1 MSRSTDTALP
11 ALSASI
17 ASSARGF
24 PAPRATGR
32 PPTLASTGPSTRIS
46 MSLARRPY
54 CAPDAAI
61 NHAIYRASHRRFTAA
76 RERAPTPPTHHE
88 EVHMSI
94 HRHRRRIRR
103 AALSL
108 AACALVAPTAVALAD
123 PPGASVGI
131 APAPKI
137 GDTPADFPESLAPTT
152 TIGDTPV
159 DFPGATRAPRY
170 DAPRTISVVRPE
182 RTVVRDV
189 DQALPIALSSA
200 ALLLALGGVGIT
212 LVRTGRR
219 RGELADPTH

>member
-1 MSRSTDTALP
+1 
-11 ALSASI
+11 
-17 ASSARGF
+17 
-24 PAPRATGR
+24 
-32 PPTLASTGPSTRIS
+32 
-46 MSLARRPY
+46 
-54 CAPDAAI
+54 
-61 NHAIYRASHRRFTAA
+61 
-76 RERAPTPPTHHE
+76 
-88 EVHMSI
+88 MSI

-123 PPGASVGI
+123 PPGAGVGI

-137 GDTPADFPESLAPTT
+137 GDTPADFPKSLALTT

-159 DFPGATRAPRY
+159 DFPGATRAHN

-200 ALLLALGGVGIT
+200 ALLLALGGVGMT

>member
-1 MSRSTDTALP
+1 
-11 ALSASI
+11 
-17 ASSARGF
+17 
-24 PAPRATGR
+24 
-32 PPTLASTGPSTRIS
+32 

-76 RERAPTPPTHHE
+76 RERGSTAPTHHE

-123 PPGASVGI
+123 PPGAGVGI
-131 APAPKI
+131 ALAPKI
-137 GDTPADFPESLAPTT
+137 GDTPADFPKSLALTT

-159 DFPGATRAPRY
+159 DFPGATRAHN